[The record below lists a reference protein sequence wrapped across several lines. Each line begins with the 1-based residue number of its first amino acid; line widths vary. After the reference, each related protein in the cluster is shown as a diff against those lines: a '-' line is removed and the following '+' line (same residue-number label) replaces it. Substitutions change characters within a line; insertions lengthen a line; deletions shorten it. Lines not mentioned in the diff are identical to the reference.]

1 MIIALTVIFDEGDF
15 AVHYAAAKSLPQAQR
30 WCESRKATLHKQGIA
45 CSSAVLNTDHI
56 QWVEECNVDE
66 APRG

>member
-1 MIIALTVIFDEGDF
+1 MIIALTVLYADGDLG
-15 AVHYAAAKSLPQAQR
+15 VHYAAAKTLEQAQR
-30 WCESRKATLHKQGIA
+30 WCESRKSNLRRQGIE

-66 APRG
+66 TSG